1 MKLLFDENL
10 SPRLVGQLSDVFPN
24 SGHVADLGL
33 ATACDSEIWEFA
45 KIQGFTI
52 VTKDDD
58 FENLALVFGAPLAG
72 WRALSGST
80 AAPGGAPASTPRARD
95 ALPPAVGRRFGS
107 AASRRTRS
115 RGTKTSV
122 SEVAWRNGFASSR
135 PASTRRRSPL
145 PFNHWYARVT
155 VPTSMP
161 HSLGLASRSCQNWRS
176 QRCGASFRT
185 QLTDPNRSTLRF
197 RSRESGADDRAFGAV
212 DVLGLAQVSA
222 RADELRGAA
231 IFHV

>member
-33 ATACDSEIWEFA
+33 ATASDSEIWEFA

-80 AAPGGAPASTPRARD
+80 AAPGARLPTPLGRA
-95 ALPPAVGRRFGS
+95 
-107 AASRRTRS
+107 THC
-115 RGTKTSV
+115 
-122 SEVAWRNGFASSR
+122 
-135 PASTRRRSPL
+135 RRRSGGDSAP
-145 PFNHWYARVT
+145 PPVAGRG
-155 VPTSMP
+155 PE
-161 HSLGLASRSCQNWRS
+161 GRR
-176 QRCGASFRT
+176 
-185 QLTDPNRSTLRF
+185 LR
-197 RSRESGADDRAFGAV
+197 
-212 DVLGLAQVSA
+212 
-222 RADELRGAA
+222 
-231 IFHV
+231 